1 MSSRLAYGLM
11 GGVMAA
17 ASYGI
22 AMRNHIQVGAPGDGT
37 VLRLVAIGGIHAK
50 ISLSVGR
57 DGPPDCTEM
66 AVGDPWNF
74 IGSILAGMV
83 VYTALH
89 WNPEVNYASVDSTAH
104 AKLAGTSSDGRA
116 PFSP

>member
-1 MSSRLAYGLM
+1 MQKFLYQLDETDRRI
-11 GGVMAA
+11 V
-17 ASYGI
+17 
-22 AMRNHIQVGAPGDGT
+22 RKW
-37 VLRLVAIGGIHAK
+37 RLVTLG
-50 ISLSVGR
+50 
-57 DGPPDCTEM
+57 
-66 AVGDPWNF
+66 F
-74 IGSILAGMV
+74 YGSILAGMV